1 MKWPLALT
9 VLGGAVVAA
18 AIVVNDAYSPG
29 TTPIVPVDRPPM
41 AAAAPAPAPAPAPAG
56 GTPSSTA
63 GLHEAEHAGGAPVF
77 DLIRV
82 APDGHTVIAGQAEP
96 GSRVVIF
103 DGDAPLGDVDA
114 DVRGEWVFLPPA
126 PLQPGE
132 HRLGLT
138 AEAAGRPPVMSR
150 NLMVVVVPEPG
161 EDIAG
166 RTARL
171 RDQPLAMEVS
181 RSGLGPATVLQGP
194 REPETALT
202 LSIDA
207 VDHDVAGG
215 ITLSGSAP
223 ADAVVAVYV
232 ANRPAGQA
240 IADASGHWILRSDA
254 VHSGDSVVRADQLGP
269 HGAVVARVTVPFSNP
284 PGVATRASAAT
295 RAGTG
300 DASPLVEVE
309 AGQNLWRI
317 ARNVYGA
324 GQAYTIIY
332 EANRNEIQDPNL
344 IYPKQVLK
352 LPER

>member
-1 MKWPLALT
+1 MQWPLALM

-29 TTPIVPVDRPPM
+29 PTPIAPPDQPSM
-41 AAAAPAPAPAPAPAG
+41 AAAAPAPAK

-63 GLHEAEHAGGAPVF
+63 GLHKAEHAGGPVF
-77 DLIRV
+77 DLIRI

-96 GSRVVIF
+96 GSRVVFF
-103 DGDAPLGDVDA
+103 DGDAPLGGVDA
-114 DVRGEWVFLPPA
+114 DARGEWVFLPPA

-138 AEAAGRPPVMSR
+138 AEAPDRPPVMSR
-150 NLMVVVVPEPG
+150 DLMVVVVPEPG

-166 RTARL
+166 RTAGL
-171 RDQPLAMEVS
+171 RDQPLAMKVS

-202 LSIDA
+202 LSINA

-215 ITLSGSAP
+215 ITFSGSAP
-223 ADAVVAVYV
+223 ADAVVAVTV
-232 ANRPAGQA
+232 AGRPAGQT
-240 IADASGHWILRSDA
+240 IADASGHWILRFDA
-254 VHSGDSVVRADQLGP
+254 VHSGDAIVRADHLGAQ
-269 HGAVVARVTVPFSNP
+269 GAVVARVAVPLKNP
-284 PGVATRASAAT
+284 PGVATGASAAT
-295 RAGTG
+295 GAGTG
-300 DASPLVEVE
+300 DASTLVEVE

-317 ARNVYGA
+317 ARTVYGA

-332 EANRNEIQDPNL
+332 EANRNDIQDPNL
-344 IYPKQVLK
+344 IYPKQVLE